1 MTEKRKFERFELN
14 IQTMLNVKDEARME
28 KPPVLLSRDIS
39 CAGVFLVTNA
49 PLPIGT
55 SVDLNLLLSQHEM
68 DSHTRDERINI
79 TTSGKVVRAN
89 DQGMA
94 VEFDKQYKISPIRL

>member
-1 MTEKRKFERFELN
+1 
-14 IQTMLNVKDEARME
+14 
-28 KPPVLLSRDIS
+28 
-39 CAGVFLVTNA
+39 
-49 PLPIGT
+49 
-55 SVDLNLLLSQHEM
+55 M

-79 TTSGKVVRAN
+79 ITSGKVVRTN